1 MARPSVHAGEARRYH
16 QVPRLNVAVR
26 LGSPSMVEAMTRG
39 SVRRCQCW
47 LLLRRSHSKK
57 WGIFWVCV
65 SSNRTISISPIQR
78 LIQCAASGSLLRM
91 KTLVIG

>member
-1 MARPSVHAGEARRYH
+1 MARPTVHAGEARRYH

-57 WGIFWVCV
+57 VGNILGVRFLESHDV
-65 SSNRTISISPIQR
+65 NFPN
-78 LIQCAASGSLLRM
+78 
-91 KTLVIG
+91 